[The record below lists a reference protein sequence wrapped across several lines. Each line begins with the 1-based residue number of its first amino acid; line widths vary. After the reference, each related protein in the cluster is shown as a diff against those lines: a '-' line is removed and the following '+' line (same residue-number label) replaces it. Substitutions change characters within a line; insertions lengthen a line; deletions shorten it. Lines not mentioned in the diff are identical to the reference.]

1 VETESPVTSAPTESP
16 VTPETDA
23 PSCPTIDTGGKGK
36 GKGMGGKG
44 KGKGGGSGMMGGG
57 MMGGMMGGS
66 GKGGGGMM
74 GGKGKGYDIEKRE
87 RDDSR
92 HPTDRLDGNDDDN
105 VRRNLGTGNGN
116 IFDECPEPEE
126 TGKGKGKG
134 KGKGGKGMGSKGKGS
149 KGGMSGGGGSSDN
162 HGGSKGRSKGKGLL
176 QKKTRISETNNMEIS
191 RSYDG
196 KSDGKGGGG
205 RR

>member
-1 VETESPVTSAPTESP
+1 M
-16 VTPETDA
+16 
-23 PSCPTIDTGGKGK
+23 GGKGK
-36 GKGMGGKG
+36 GKGMGGG
-44 KGKGGGSGMMGGG
+44 GMMGGG
-57 MMGGMMGGS
+57 IMGGMMGGKS
-66 GKGGGGMM
+66 GSKGGMM

-92 HPTDRLDGNDDDN
+92 HPTDRLDGNDDDD

-116 IFDECPEPEE
+116 IFEECPEPEE

-134 KGKGGKGMGSKGKGS
+134 KGGKGMGGKGS
-149 KGGMSGGGGSSDN
+149 MSGGGGSSDD
-162 HGGSKGRSKGKGLL
+162 HGGRTEGKGKGTL

-196 KSDGKGGGG
+196 KGGKGGG